1 MNDSGSSV
9 SKNSNTMRLVNTRH
23 VKICNVNK
31 RDTRERL
38 YIYLLLVFDTDGFI
52 HVKNVLLRKIHFIIN

>member
-9 SKNSNTMRLVNTRH
+9 SKYSNTMRLVNTSH

-31 RDTRERL
+31 RDTRECL
-38 YIYLLLVFDTDGFI
+38 NIYLLQVLDTDGLI
-52 HVKNVLLRKIHFIIN
+52 YMKNVL